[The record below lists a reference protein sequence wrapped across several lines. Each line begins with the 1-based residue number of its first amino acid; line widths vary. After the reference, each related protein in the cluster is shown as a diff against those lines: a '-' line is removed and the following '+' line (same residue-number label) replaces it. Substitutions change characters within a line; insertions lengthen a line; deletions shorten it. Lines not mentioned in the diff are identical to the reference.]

1 MAKLHDEWTV
11 FPHGP
16 VERIDDGILSVEG
29 EIRMPLGRLPR
40 RMTAVA
46 LTGGRTVVFS
56 PVCLNERAMRDVES
70 LGSPAFM
77 VVPNGFHRLDA
88 RPWKTRYP
96 EIIVICPPGARTR
109 VEQAVPVDATT
120 DVLADPDADF
130 LIAGGMGEAEGALL
144 VRREAGATLILN
156 DLISNVRHP
165 QGVGANIMARL
176 FGFGV
181 KAPETPLVARR
192 LYVKDANALA
202 SWLKEWARESRL
214 ARIVVSHGDVIED
227 APREVLSHVATA
239 LAGSR

>member
-16 VERIDDGILSVEG
+16 VERTDDGIFSVAG
-29 EIRMPLGRLPR
+29 EIRMPLGRFPR
-40 RMTAVA
+40 RMTVVA

-165 QGVGANIMARL
+165 RGLGANIMARL

-181 KAPETPLVARR
+181 HGPQMAREVRWLFVKDKAVLAAQLRRWAQIENLRR
-192 LYVKDANALA
+192 L
-202 SWLKEWARESRL
+202 
-214 ARIVVSHGDVIED
+214 IVSHGDIIGD
-227 APREVLSHVATA
+227 QPRETLRDIA
-239 LAGSR
+239 LTLD

>member
-16 VERIDDGILSVEG
+16 VERTDDGIFSVAG
-29 EIRMPLGRLPR
+29 EIRMPLGRFPR
-40 RMTAVA
+40 RMTVVA

-165 QGVGANIMARL
+165 RGLGANIMARL

-181 KAPETPLVARR
+181 HGPQMAREVRWLFVKDKAALAAQLRRWAQIEDLRR
-192 LYVKDANALA
+192 L
-202 SWLKEWARESRL
+202 
-214 ARIVVSHGDVIED
+214 IVSHGDIIGD
-227 APREVLSHVATA
+227 QPRETLRDIA
-239 LAGSR
+239 LTLD

>member
-16 VERIDDGILSVEG
+16 VERVDDGILSVEG
-29 EIRMPLGRLPR
+29 EIHMPLGRFPR
-40 RMTAVA
+40 RMTVVA

-70 LGSPAFM
+70 LGTPAFM

-165 QGVGANIMARL
+165 RGLGANIMARL

-181 KAPETPLVARR
+181 NGPQMAREVRWLFVKDRAALAAQLRRWAQIEDLRR
-192 LYVKDANALA
+192 L
-202 SWLKEWARESRL
+202 
-214 ARIVVSHGDVIED
+214 IVSHGDIIGD
-227 APREVLSHVATA
+227 QPRETLRDIA
-239 LAGSR
+239 LTLD